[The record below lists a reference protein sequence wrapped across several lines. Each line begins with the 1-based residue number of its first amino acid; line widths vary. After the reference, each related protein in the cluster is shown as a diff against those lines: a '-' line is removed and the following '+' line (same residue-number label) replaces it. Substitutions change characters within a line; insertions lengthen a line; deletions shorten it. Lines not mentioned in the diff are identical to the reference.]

1 MKISRAT
8 SDETF
13 VNLRAFLF
21 QLMQY
26 ISWETFLTVIHF
38 FVLEPILR
46 GFGNLYGMKL
56 DATTT
61 SKFLWDDYMC
71 EFHNIYFFNQTD
83 RDK

>member
-38 FVLEPILR
+38 SVLDPILW

-61 SKFLWDDYMC
+61 SRFLWCAYMD
-71 EFHNIYFFNQTD
+71 EFHDIS
-83 RDK
+83 